1 MKKNIFNK
9 PKAVTIMGR
18 SSSIT
23 NSFYNGIVPII
34 EPSEE
39 EIRNALKTL
48 EQTEENVTCVYCGD
62 PKTEWDHLY
71 PLIVNKRHTGYITE
85 IANLVPACGKCNQ
98 SKGNSYWKEWIVSDA
113 EKSPKT
119 RKIKDLDKRIKII
132 ENYDLTFPKK
142 QIDVE
147 ALVGEDIWQ
156 KYQESYEKI
165 ILEMQKAQSIMDNI
179 KSIIKEQNKTGPT
192 EKKSRHSSFVSED
205 LKGSSVDNLDDL
217 LNRVG
222 KSIFVLYFDLFYKQ
236 LSNSEIIQ
244 EIKQENNFT
253 EKSYASRV
261 TKGLKIIRSNL
272 GKEALERVIKSNK
285 IDEHIRMKA
294 IDLKEKYYKNT

>member
-1 MKKNIFNK
+1 M

-34 EPSEE
+34 EPSDE

-98 SKGNSYWKEWIVSDA
+98 SKGNSYWKEWIISDA

-119 RKIKDLDKRIKII
+119 RMVKDLDKRIKII
-132 ENYDLTFPKK
+132 EKYDLSFPKHR
-142 QIDVE
+142 IDIE

-165 ILEMQKAQSIMDNI
+165 ILEMQKAQAIMDNI
-179 KSIIKEQNKTGPT
+179 KSIIKEQNKTCST
-192 EKKSRHSSFVSED
+192 EKKSRVSSFDSED
-205 LKGSSVDNLDDL
+205 FQDSSADNNLDDL

-222 KSIFVLYFDLFYKQ
+222 KSIFVIYFDLFYKQ
-236 LSNSEIIQ
+236 LSNSEIIE
-244 EIKQENNFT
+244 EIKKENNFT

-272 GKEALERVIKSNK
+272 GNAALERIIKSNK
-285 IDEHIRMKA
+285 IDENIRMKA
-294 IDLKEKYYKNT
+294 IELKEKYYKNK

>member
-1 MKKNIFNK
+1 M

-34 EPSEE
+34 KPTDE
-39 EIRNALKTL
+39 EIKNALKAL
-48 EQTEENVTCVYCGD
+48 EQKEENVTCVYCGD

-98 SKGNSYWKEWIVSDA
+98 SKGNSNWKEWIVSDA

-132 ENYDLTFPKK
+132 EKYDLTFPKK
-142 QIDVE
+142 RIDIE
-147 ALVGEDIWQ
+147 TLVGEDIWQ

-179 KSIIKEQNKTGPT
+179 KRKIKEQNKTHSI
-192 EKKSRHSSFVSED
+192 ENKSRLSSFDSEHLQD
-205 LKGSSVDNLDDL
+205 SSAGNNLDDL

-222 KSIFVLYFDLFYKQ
+222 KSIFVIYFDLFYKQ
-236 LSNSEIIQ
+236 LPNSEIIKRIR
-244 EIKQENNFT
+244 EENDFS
-253 EKSYASRV
+253 EKSYVSRV

-285 IDEHIRMKA
+285 IDEHIKMKA
-294 IDLKEKYYKNT
+294 IDLKEKYYNNS

>member
-1 MKKNIFNK
+1 MKKNIFNM
-9 PKAVTIMGR
+9 PKAVTIKGR

-34 EPSEE
+34 EPSDE

-48 EQTEENVTCVYCGD
+48 EQTEDNVTCVYCGD

-98 SKGNSYWKEWIVSDA
+98 SKGNYNWKEWIVSDA

-119 RKIKDLDKRIKII
+119 RNIKDLGKRIKII
-132 ENYDLTFPKK
+132 EKYDLTFPKK

-179 KSIIKEQNKTGPT
+179 KSIIKGQNKTCPT
-192 EKKSRHSSFVSED
+192 EKKSRQSTSVSED
-205 LKGSSVDNLDDL
+205 LQGSSVDNLDDL

-222 KSIFVLYFDLFYKQ
+222 KSIFVIYFDLFYKQ
-236 LSNSEIIQ
+236 LSNLEIIQ
-244 EIKQENNFT
+244 EIKKENTFT

-261 TKGLKIIRSNL
+261 TIGSKIPL
-272 GKEALERVIKSNK
+272 
-285 IDEHIRMKA
+285 
-294 IDLKEKYYKNT
+294 

>member
-1 MKKNIFNK
+1 M
-9 PKAVTIMGR
+9 PKAVTIKGR

-34 EPSEE
+34 EPSDE

-48 EQTEENVTCVYCGD
+48 EQTEDNVTCVYCGD

-98 SKGNSYWKEWIVSDA
+98 SKGNYNWKEWIVSDA

-119 RKIKDLDKRIKII
+119 RNIKDLGKRIKII
-132 ENYDLTFPKK
+132 EKYDLTFPKK

-179 KSIIKEQNKTGPT
+179 KSIIKGQNKTCPT
-192 EKKSRHSSFVSED
+192 EKKSRQSTSVSED
-205 LKGSSVDNLDDL
+205 LQGSSVDNLDDL

-222 KSIFVLYFDLFYKQ
+222 KSIFVIYFDLFYKQ
-236 LSNSEIIQ
+236 LSNLEIIQ
-244 EIKQENNFT
+244 EIKKENTFT

-261 TKGLKIIRSNL
+261 TIGSKIPL
-272 GKEALERVIKSNK
+272 
-285 IDEHIRMKA
+285 
-294 IDLKEKYYKNT
+294 

>member
-1 MKKNIFNK
+1 M

-34 EPSEE
+34 EPTDE

-179 KSIIKEQNKTGPT
+179 KSIIKEQNKTGLT

-272 GKEALERVIKSNK
+272 GSAALERIINSNK
-285 IDEHIRMKA
+285 IDEYIRMKA

>member
-98 SKGNSYWKEWIVSDA
+98 SKGNSYWKKWIVSDA

-192 EKKSRHSSFVSED
+192 EKKSRHSSIVSED

-244 EIKQENNFT
+244 EIKKENNFT

-272 GKEALERVIKSNK
+272 GSAALERIINSNK
-285 IDEHIRMKA
+285 IDEYIRMKA

>member
-1 MKKNIFNK
+1 M

-179 KSIIKEQNKTGPT
+179 KSIIKEQNKIGPT

-244 EIKQENNFT
+244 EIKKENNFT

-272 GKEALERVIKSNK
+272 GSAALERIINSNK
-285 IDEHIRMKA
+285 IDEYIRIKA

>member
-244 EIKQENNFT
+244 EIKKENNFT

-272 GKEALERVIKSNK
+272 GSAALERIINSNK
-285 IDEHIRMKA
+285 IDEYIRMKA

>member
-1 MKKNIFNK
+1 MKKNIFNM

-34 EPSEE
+34 EPTDE

-179 KSIIKEQNKTGPT
+179 KSIIKEQNKTGLT

-272 GKEALERVIKSNK
+272 GSAALERIINSNK
-285 IDEHIRMKA
+285 IDEYIRMKA